1 MSEADLENGFQKRG
15 TEYIF
20 SKELERAEVWE
31 EACMRFTKMQGC
43 GNDYIY
49 VNAMRRAG
57 GESGTAGKSS
67 K

>member
-1 MSEADLENGFQKRG
+1 MSEADLRKMVFQKRG

-31 EACMRFTKMQGC
+31 EA
-43 GNDYIY
+43 
-49 VNAMRRAG
+49 G
-57 GESGTAGKSS
+57 GESGTAGKSG